1 MIAGNCS
8 ARALLVVPRARAV
21 PSLGSDQLCRER
33 LLCSAR
39 TEFARG
45 KKRGIK
51 SQGFDFPSLHVFAFT
66 MLLSCELSE
75 VPDQSTYHTARRPI
89 PFAYICC

>member
-45 KKRGIK
+45 KKG
-51 SQGFDFPSLHVFAFT
+51 
-66 MLLSCELSE
+66 E
-75 VPDQSTYHTARRPI
+75 
-89 PFAYICC
+89 